1 LDKDAPFSQNSDK
14 LEEIFDDL
22 GIPIIDRI
30 AKDITYNWAMTQFKT
45 TLEQLEEGIRYL
57 DYRTMPHKEK
67 RDELYFAHS
76 LYATSAVQELKMI
89 STFIEKNSHEL
100 IFIDFNHFYDMGN
113 DDYNRLNE
121 LLLKYLGDKMCKPG
135 NIDKSLNDFSAQDCN
150 FIVFYD
156 KNPPNFAWSQSFISS
171 PWGNVQTDEEML
183 EFLSSNLENGRP
195 KNKAYISQALLTPD
209 AHAIATNLRGSLFQ
223 WQQETLTSANKWVE
237 NAPVGKDHGINIVI
251 RDFTDRLFARTVIT
265 RNYESL

>member
-1 LDKDAPFSQNSDK
+1 MSKLPDDVRNKSILEIAIPGSHDSFTYYLDKDAPFSQNSDK

-113 DDYNRLNE
+113 EDYNRLNE
-121 LLLKYLGDKMCKPG
+121 LLLKYLGDKMCEPG

-156 KNPPNFAWSQSFISS
+156 KKSSKFCLVTEFYFISL
-171 PWGNVQTDEEML
+171 G
-183 EFLSSNLENGRP
+183 
-195 KNKAYISQALLTPD
+195 
-209 AHAIATNLRGSLFQ
+209 
-223 WQQETLTSANKWVE
+223 
-237 NAPVGKDHGINIVI
+237 
-251 RDFTDRLFARTVIT
+251 
-265 RNYESL
+265 